1 MILNSDDDKVTATR
15 KAKDVI
21 HNMLLDSDYWS
32 EFSDSNVDKM
42 TAKEVKDVDNAVA
55 KLTDRLIRMLT
66 EESQSRSESKNIV
79 ASKEI
84 TNDFHYIVEYNGN
97 QIGNG
102 YLSINQAVSIKTHY
116 ENVLYCDNIVIKDI
130 FTL

>member
-1 MILNSDDDKVTATR
+1 MILDSDDDKVTATR

-21 HNMLLDSDYWS
+21 HNMLLDSNYWS

-66 EESQSRSESKNIV
+66 
-79 ASKEI
+79 
-84 TNDFHYIVEYNGN
+84 
-97 QIGNG
+97 
-102 YLSINQAVSIKTHY
+102 
-116 ENVLYCDNIVIKDI
+116 
-130 FTL
+130 

>member
-15 KAKDVI
+15 KAKDII

-66 EESQSRSESKNIV
+66 
-79 ASKEI
+79 
-84 TNDFHYIVEYNGN
+84 
-97 QIGNG
+97 
-102 YLSINQAVSIKTHY
+102 
-116 ENVLYCDNIVIKDI
+116 
-130 FTL
+130 

>member
-1 MILNSDDDKVTATR
+1 MILDSDDDKVTATR
-15 KAKDVI
+15 KAKDII

-66 EESQSRSESKNIV
+66 
-79 ASKEI
+79 
-84 TNDFHYIVEYNGN
+84 
-97 QIGNG
+97 
-102 YLSINQAVSIKTHY
+102 
-116 ENVLYCDNIVIKDI
+116 
-130 FTL
+130 

>member
-66 EESQSRSESKNIV
+66 
-79 ASKEI
+79 
-84 TNDFHYIVEYNGN
+84 
-97 QIGNG
+97 
-102 YLSINQAVSIKTHY
+102 
-116 ENVLYCDNIVIKDI
+116 
-130 FTL
+130 